1 MRTILISLQQLS
13 AFLQLRTNLYISEQ
27 TSTATIARAILIG
40 GATSKTTRPPQLVA
54 MHGRAGC
61 LHRIHHISLFVWK
74 VMRTPLKSLG
84 VVISLRNTVFTEH
97 EEQQTKNCLGC
108 TIASILV
115 STNVSMMVSTNILAD
130 QSMSTKLV
138 SQSIASSSTNSM
150 YFFGNFGFG
159 GSAVKAMV
167 QWK

>member
-27 TSTATIARAILIG
+27 TSTATICKRIARAILIG

-97 EEQQTKNCLGC
+97 EEQQTKNCLGS
-108 TIASILV
+108 TIASIIV
-115 STNVSMMVSTNILAD
+115 STNVSMMVSLFSPPT
-130 QSMSTKLV
+130 SWRTSRCRP
-138 SQSIASSSTNSM
+138 SWSASPSRPRPQTQCTSLGT
-150 YFFGNFGFG
+150 
-159 GSAVKAMV
+159 SASAARL
-167 QWK
+167 